1 MSKLPLKLPVLQTR
15 AREVM
20 ILPDHRFF
28 MRSVALTD
36 EAEAGPVAD
45 QVELALEGMAPF
57 PLSQTLWGY
66 WTKPGGDRALVFATY
81 QKRFTAE
88 EMADW
93 ADAEWVT
100 PALSTL
106 LVEPAPAPAT
116 TFILTG
122 EDSMTAVHFGDDSG
136 VPTVV
141 RAAAIEPETSETEIG
156 KVREQLIR
164 ECGGSTSVRDMT
176 AVTVKAGAAGTDELI
191 ISRSGAEAKVSVDD
205 AQTLDVRDHVELV
218 SRRRARVRDAW
229 LWRGL
234 VAAMVAILLA
244 GIAELSLWGTS
255 FYQTTL
261 NEQVQVQSPIV
272 AEIETA
278 DRLASRIEEL
288 RTQRL
293 RPFEM
298 ISIVDGPRPDSI
310 IFLRTAATG
319 LYSLEIE
326 AETDD
331 AQAVNVYVSALN
343 DLGATE
349 GVEILNLDTRGSL
362 STMRL
367 LVRFSFDAFDTTA
380 EIEPESEESA

>member
-15 AREVM
+15 TREVM

-66 WTKPGGDRALVFATY
+66 WTKPGSGRALVFATY

-116 TFILTG
+116 TFVLSG
-122 EDSMTAVHFGDDSG
+122 VEFMTAVHFGDDSG

-141 RAAAIEPETSETEIG
+141 RAAALEPEASESEIE

-176 AVTVKAGAAGTDELI
+176 AVTVKAGDAGTDELI
-191 ISRSGAEAKVSVDD
+191 ISREGEEARVVAIDD
-205 AQTLDVRDHVELV
+205 AQTLDVRDHAELI
-218 SRRRARVRDAW
+218 SRRRARVRDTW

-234 VAAMVAILLA
+234 VAAMVAVLLA

-255 FYQTTL
+255 FYQTAL
-261 NEQVQVQSPIV
+261 NEQVQVQTPIV
-272 AEIETA
+272 TEIETA

-288 RTQRL
+288 RTKRL

-298 ISIVDGPRPDSI
+298 IDIVSGPRPDSI

-319 LYSLEIE
+319 LYSMEIE

-331 AQAVNVYVSALN
+331 AQAVNIYVS
-343 DLGATE
+343 DLTDLETTA
-349 GVEILNLDTRGSL
+349 GVEILNLDTRGSR

-367 LVRFSFDAFDTTA
+367 LIRFSLDAFETDA
-380 EIEPESEESA
+380 EMEATE

>member
-1 MSKLPLKLPVLQTR
+1 
-15 AREVM
+15 
-20 ILPDHRFF
+20 
-28 MRSVALTD
+28 
-36 EAEAGPVAD
+36 
-45 QVELALEGMAPF
+45 
-57 PLSQTLWGY
+57 
-66 WTKPGGDRALVFATY
+66 
-81 QKRFTAE
+81 
-88 EMADW
+88 
-93 ADAEWVT
+93 
-100 PALSTL
+100 
-106 LVEPAPAPAT
+106 
-116 TFILTG
+116 
-122 EDSMTAVHFGDDSG
+122 MTAVHFGDDSG